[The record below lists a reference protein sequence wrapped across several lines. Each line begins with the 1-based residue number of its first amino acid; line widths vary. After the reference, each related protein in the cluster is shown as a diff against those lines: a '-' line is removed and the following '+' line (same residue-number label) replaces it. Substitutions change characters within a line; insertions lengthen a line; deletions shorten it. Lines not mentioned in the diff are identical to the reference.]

1 MTQLEIKSSLNL
13 REITLQ
19 QRWQPPQVLVRICYH
34 NDHYFIV
41 SIGGVGHVNTDGLL
55 SEIYTIFCGN
65 IL

>member
-1 MTQLEIKSSLNL
+1 MTQLEVKSSLNV

-19 QRWQPPQVLVRICYH
+19 QRWQPPQVLVRSYH

-41 SIGGVGHVNTDGLL
+41 SIGGVGYVNTDGLL